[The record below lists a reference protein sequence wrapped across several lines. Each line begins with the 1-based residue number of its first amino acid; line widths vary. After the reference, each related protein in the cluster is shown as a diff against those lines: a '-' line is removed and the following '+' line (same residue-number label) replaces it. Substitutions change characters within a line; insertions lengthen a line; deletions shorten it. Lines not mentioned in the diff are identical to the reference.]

1 MSNEVLST
9 LQSLK
14 SHFLLQLSE
23 MPEYRAMKALEKTI
37 AEVTEILNSAQ
48 QMEPEPQ
55 PIPQPQPQQYRRPV
69 QQEREQMDMRRPHGL
84 SDRAAHP
91 HDADDPPLLSRQ
103 AIRRVRNRRSR
114 SSATRPGMKQDAPQ
128 GRPAVRSSMPRW
140 G

>member
-48 QMEPEPQ
+48 AQMEPEPQ
-55 PIPQPQPQQYRRPV
+55 PIPQAQPQQYRRPV
-69 QQEREQMDMRRPHGL
+69 QQEREPMEMR
-84 SDRAAHP
+84 SADAAIAGVIP
-91 HDADDPPLLSRQ
+91 ARTASPTALRIPTMPMT
-103 AIRRVRNRRSR
+103 RRF
-114 SSATRPGMKQDAPQ
+114 
-128 GRPAVRSSMPRW
+128 
-140 G
+140 

>member
-69 QQEREQMDMRRPHGL
+69 QQEREQMDMR
-84 SDRAAHP
+84 
-91 HDADDPPLLSRQ
+91 Q
-103 AIRRVRNRRSR
+103 AESMSGVIPARTASPTALRIPTMPMTRRF
-114 SSATRPGMKQDAPQ
+114 
-128 GRPAVRSSMPRW
+128 
-140 G
+140 

>member
-55 PIPQPQPQQYRRPV
+55 PQPQQYRRPV
-69 QQEREQMDMRRPHGL
+69 QQEREQMDMR
-84 SDRAAHP
+84 
-91 HDADDPPLLSRQ
+91 Q
-103 AIRRVRNRRSR
+103 AESMSGVIPARTASPTALRIPTMPMTRRF
-114 SSATRPGMKQDAPQ
+114 
-128 GRPAVRSSMPRW
+128 
-140 G
+140 